1 MEQTWTDCK
10 NLYFKIKTEKNR
22 HEGIKIFLSLT
33 SKESQQVLQG
43 SSSCRHCPRPDWKCF
58 GRGRS
63 STWSPSCCQC
73 VYVERR
79 KTQMLFIK
87 SCMSS
92 WHRWKLTR
100 WQYKER
106 RWGEDS
112 QFWTSA
118 EESLLQQWVCPFPSG
133 SLSQAPVQSHW
144 PGELFGVNTKKTPK
158 KGRVENRPEGQ
169 LCCIEQHVP
178 IVPKPPSFDPSP
190 TTNWETQES
199 TWRAY

>member
-1 MEQTWTDCK
+1 MCLRW
-10 NLYFKIKTEKNR
+10 EKEN
-22 HEGIKIFLSLT
+22 
-33 SKESQQVLQG
+33 SK
-43 SSSCRHCPRPDWKCF
+43 
-58 GRGRS
+58 
-63 STWSPSCCQC
+63 
-73 VYVERR
+73 
-79 KTQMLFIK
+79 LFIK

-92 WHRWKLTR
+92 WYRWKLTR

-144 PGELFGVNTKKTPK
+144 PKKFLKIRLRYQFSLNDPPDFQNRK
-158 KGRVENRPEGQ
+158 KALLACSLSVLDRVDKPEGQ
-169 LCCIEQHVP
+169 LCCIGQPVP
-178 IVPKPPSFDPSP
+178 IVPRPPSFDPSP